1 MNLSLE
7 TLQDFGTRQTLTQTI
22 NYEVSASSDY
32 KKTAMLETLG
42 FEPSDITKRVLNH
55 KVFISGKSYKDT
67 LLAISNKEIDLE
79 GIKAQFSTD
88 SVDLQLAIKDAVE
101 IVKENN
107 ADKEVGKR
115 SNNTQ
120 AINGALSVTSKGNF
134 QLNFYGIY
142 KNPKNF
148 SSTLMIKGVEATE
161 EQILNLV
168 PFWSAKKKKANEPKE
183 NNGFASTLGIKK
195 HTIFRNLGLDK
206 LIQ

>member
-7 TLQDFGTRQTLTQTI
+7 TFQDFGTSQTLTQTI

-32 KKTAMLETLG
+32 KKTAMFDTLG
-42 FEPSDITKRVLNH
+42 FEPNDITKLVKNH

-79 GIKAQFSTD
+79 GLKAQFSTD

-115 SNNTQ
+115 TNKTQ
-120 AINGALSVTSKGNF
+120 AINGALSVTSKGNY

-168 PFWSAKKKKANEPKE
+168 PFWIAKKKKANEPK
-183 NNGFASTLGIKK
+183 
-195 HTIFRNLGLDK
+195 
-206 LIQ
+206 

>member
-7 TLQDFGTRQTLTQTI
+7 TLQDFGTSQTLTQTI

-32 KKTAMLETLG
+32 KKTAMFDTLG
-42 FEPSDITKRVLNH
+42 FEPNDITKLVKNH

-79 GIKAQFSTD
+79 GLKAQFSTD

-115 SNNTQ
+115 TNKTQ
-120 AINGALSVTSKGNF
+120 AINGALSVTSKGNY

-183 NNGFASTLGIKK
+183 NVGFSQSLGIKK
-195 HTIFRNLGLDK
+195 HMIFRNLWLQNI
-206 LIQ
+206 IQ